1 MVGSLSGHLWK
12 TWCALH
18 LTACHCLP
26 DCWVG
31 VDSPL
36 CPAARSCMHLTS
48 FQAALLATVGANEMA
63 QKDSVSERTS
73 VHHNACSVIDD
84 SANSTRRPVGRPTKE
99 EFLSV

>member
-1 MVGSLSGHLWK
+1 MVGSLSGRLSK
-12 TWCALH
+12 TWYALH

-48 FQAALLATVGANEMA
+48 FQVALLATVGAKEMA
-63 QKDSVSERTS
+63 ADHFYNTRT
-73 VHHNACSVIDD
+73 
-84 SANSTRRPVGRPTKE
+84 PTYYPH
-99 EFLSV
+99 L